1 MKKKVIIGSFL
12 PIVIVGFVLGF
23 TSFNSSKSSSIKY
36 KTEAVDKGD
45 IQDIVVTTGILNPV
59 TLVDV
64 GSQVSGTIENTYV
77 DFNSEV
83 KAGQVIAKI
92 DPSSFLTKVHQ
103 SEANYKSAIAS
114 LKKAKVTAENLKNKY
129 ERSLELFN
137 KNLISYEEKENSD
150 AQYLSSEAD
159 LQSAEAKLAQAK
171 SQLESSQVDLAHTII
186 KSPIDG
192 IVINKNVNVGQ
203 TIAASLQAPVLFQIA
218 NDLSEM
224 QVECSVDE
232 ADIGKVKENQKVTFT
247 VDAYPEES
255 FTGTVK
261 QIRYSPEIIQNV
273 VTYTTIVEV
282 ENQDM
287 KLRPGMTA
295 TVSVVVDEAT
305 NSLRVPN
312 SALRFTPQL
321 STDETKIIF
330 GDIRDERQTGNIQ
343 TFQADEQDK
352 KNQRS
357 QLEGQVADITNSD
370 VKDTSKTSI
379 SRIWIINENG
389 KLKPISIKTGVA
401 DSSHTEVSGGG
412 LQEGQKVITGLA
424 SGAESS
430 QNSKSNDSMRNMTR
444 ALRKKLNSKKS

>member
-444 ALRKKLNSKKS
+444 ALRKN